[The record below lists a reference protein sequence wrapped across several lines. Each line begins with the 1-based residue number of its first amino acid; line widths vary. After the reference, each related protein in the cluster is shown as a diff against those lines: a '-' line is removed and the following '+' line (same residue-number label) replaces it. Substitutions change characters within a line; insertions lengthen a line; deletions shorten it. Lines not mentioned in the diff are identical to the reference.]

1 MNHGQ
6 EDKELDLIKLA
17 RNVGIIIIVIWIISL
32 LVLGFIVENG
42 NLIGDSFGAVNAL
55 FSGFALAGI
64 ILTILMQREELKLQ
78 RNELKLTREEMQLT
92 RDEFITQN
100 STLSKQQF
108 ENTYFQMITLFQNIT
123 NQTKI
128 NESGVIYEGREAM
141 DFVLRQFH
149 AFCSN
154 KAHSDSL
161 KERRALLHLHRFKDV
176 LQFDEVMYEFNRID
190 FRYKNYL
197 YHYFNSFYHI
207 LKLIHSTDNIDKRF
221 YVSIISSMLSK
232 SEKVI
237 FLYKSFQTK
246 EVDDFLTLAILYD
259 LFVDIDDSLIIN
271 DSISHQLA
279 NETINLYSR

>member
-17 RNVGIIIIVIWIISL
+17 KNVGIIIIVIWIISL

-64 ILTILMQREELKLQ
+64 ILTILMQREELKMQ

-92 RDEFITQN
+92 REEFITQN

-128 NESGVIYEGREAM
+128 NESGLIYEGREAI

-149 AFCSN
+149 AYCSN

-161 KERRALLHLHRFKDV
+161 KERRELLDRHRYKDV
-176 LQFDEVMYEFNRID
+176 LQFEEIMHEFNRID
-190 FRYKNYL
+190 FRYKNYI
-197 YHYFNSFYHI
+197 YHYFNSFFHI

-246 EVDDFLTLAILYD
+246 EVDDFLTLAIQYD

-279 NETINLYSR
+279 NETTNLYSR

>member
-17 RNVGIIIIVIWIISL
+17 KSIGIIIITIWIISL
-32 LVLGFIVENG
+32 LLLGLIVENG

-92 RDEFITQN
+92 REEFITQN
-100 STLSKQQF
+100 TTLSKQQF

-128 NESGVIYEGREAM
+128 NESGLIYEGREAI

-149 AFCSN
+149 AFCSE
-154 KAHSDSL
+154 KAHSENL
-161 KERRALLHLHRFKDV
+161 KERRELLDRRRYKDV
-176 LQFDEVMYEFNRID
+176 LQFDEVMHEFKRID

-197 YHYFNSFYHI
+197 YHYFNSFFHI

-221 YVSIISSMLSK
+221 YASIISSMLSK

-259 LFVDIDDSLIIN
+259 LFIDIDDSLIIN